1 MALAR
6 VVTFEGVSK
15 DRMDEMKREMSEGD
29 RPEGMPASEIVV
41 LHDADTEKSLVI
53 LFFETEDDYTQGDAV
68 QSRSSSARYVPR
80 SASSKKPTTRRSY
93 SCGRASIPPV
103 CAASGISQICFGAPA
118 AA

>member
-68 QSRSSSARYVPR
+68 LSAM
-80 SASSKKPTTRRSY
+80 
-93 SCGRASIPPV
+93 
-103 CAASGISQICFGAPA
+103 PA
-118 AA
+118 GDTPGQRTSVAKYDVANRMSV